1 MNNLKNEEL
10 ATELASWWSIQASDE
25 IDMVVAKAV
34 EYGGGGAAIDLIQ
47 IGQDIAAVAGMG
59 EVSDEEA
66 TELGI
71 YFYLRGKL
79 SRWTAALIEG
89 RRVSSDTLLDIGVYV
104 RMAQRNRQVGGW
116 PFGSKAVTAEV
127 VKK

>member
-1 MNNLKNEEL
+1 MQQTQRTES
-10 ATELASWWSIQASDE
+10 ATELASWWTMQASDE
-25 IDMVVAKAV
+25 IDMVVAKAI

-47 IGQDIAAVAGMG
+47 VGQDIAAVSGRQ
-59 EVSDEEA
+59 VSDEEA

-71 YFYLRGKL
+71 YFYLRGKF

-89 RRVSSDTLLDIGVYV
+89 RRVSSDTLLDIGIYV

-116 PFGSKAVTAEV
+116 PFGTKEIKAEV
-127 VKK
+127 EPS